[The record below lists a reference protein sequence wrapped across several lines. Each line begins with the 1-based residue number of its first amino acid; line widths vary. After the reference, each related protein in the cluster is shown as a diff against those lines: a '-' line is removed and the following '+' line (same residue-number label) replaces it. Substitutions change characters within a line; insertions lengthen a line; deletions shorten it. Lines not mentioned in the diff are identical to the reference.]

1 MIEMLI
7 RIPGPIFL
15 ILFIGLALVCIIVGW
30 WWANADGSAEY
41 LLPDLTSLNLD
52 AVAIEVLRGGSTSGM
67 QRPHLERTYYELEQL
82 HLVRTRTGRHR
93 AWTATIT
100 MAIVIGAVGGT
111 KLYFG
116 ITRGRPVLF
125 LVCLLILSLI
135 MLFHFL
141 RPWENRTRLGR
152 RYLKSLAKE
161 QSVAE

>member
-15 ILFIGLALVCIIVGW
+15 ILFIGIALVCIIVGW
-30 WWANADGSAEY
+30 WWANADGSIEY
-41 LLPDLTSLNLD
+41 LLPDSTRLNLD
-52 AVAIEVLRGGSTSGM
+52 DVAVEVLRGGSTSGM
-67 QRPHLERTYYELEQL
+67 PRPHLERIYYELEQL
-82 HLVRTRTGRHR
+82 HLVRTGTDRLR

-100 MAIVIGAVGGT
+100 MAIVIGAVGGI

-141 RPWENRTRLGR
+141 RPWETLTRLGR
-152 RYLKSLAKE
+152 RYLKSLTNE
-161 QSVAE
+161 QSIAR